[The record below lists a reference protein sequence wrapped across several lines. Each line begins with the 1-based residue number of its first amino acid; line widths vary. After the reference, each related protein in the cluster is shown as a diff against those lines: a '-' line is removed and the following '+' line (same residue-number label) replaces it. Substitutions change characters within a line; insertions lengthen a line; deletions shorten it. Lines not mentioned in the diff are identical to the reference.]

1 MNINEYMN
9 KYYGKSPKIKANL
22 RNITD
27 IYQDLKED
35 GVFVSINGKSSCELN
50 NIVEAINKKPAAIFV
65 EKGKKLSLKDKIPVI
80 TVESPKMELARLL
93 KFENDA
99 FDKKPIFIGI
109 TGTNGKTTTTY
120 IVYQYLKYQNYDVL
134 LIGTNWIYSY
144 FKMEEKTE
152 ETNNTTPSLS
162 LLYKYLRNTENEYD
176 YVIMEISSQGIEEGR
191 IEGLNFNVVGL
202 TNLSAEH
209 LDYHHTLTEYRTVKS
224 KLFKQINNPS
234 WESYCIL
241 NEDDD
246 SFNYYKDK
254 CLGKLLTYG
263 INSGM
268 IKAINLNVDHD
279 ESNFIIV
286 DQNEKYEIHTN
297 LVGKFNVYNIL
308 MVWSLNK
315 ALHLR
320 KKDLMQFLN
329 KKIEI
334 PGRMQVVKKNDRT
347 FIIDFAHTI
356 KAVENVLKAI
366 NNIKNNNMIIT
377 VIGCGGMRDRLKRPI
392 IGSLACTYSDYVIFT
407 EDNSRDENTMD
418 IIEEITKDLNTN
430 NYRVILDRK
439 VAVEEAYKLSNK
451 NDTILLLGK
460 GIEKYQ
466 IGKNNVKIPYS
477 ELDAINSL
485 GNNYEYLL

>member
-9 KYYGKSPKIKANL
+9 KYYEKSPKIKANL

-80 TVESPKMELARLL
+80 AVESPKVELARLL
-93 KFENDA
+93 KFENDV

-120 IVYQYLKYQNYDVL
+120 ILYQYLKYQNYDVL

-144 FKMEEKTE
+144 FKMEEIVE

-162 LLYKYLRNTENEYD
+162 LLYKYLRNSENEYD

-191 IEGLNFNVVGL
+191 IEGLSFNVVGL

-209 LDYHHTLTEYRTVKS
+209 LDYHHTLTEYRAVKS
-224 KLFKQINNPS
+224 KLFKQIVSPF
-234 WESYCIL
+234 WESSCIL

-246 SFNYYKDK
+246 NFSYYKDK
-254 CLGKLLTYG
+254 CLGKLITYG

-268 IKAINLNVDHD
+268 VKVHNLDVNHNG
-279 ESNFIIV
+279 SQFIIV
-286 DQNEKYEIHTN
+286 DHNEKYEIRTN

-308 MVWSLNK
+308 MVWCINK
-315 ALHLR
+315 ALKLR
-320 KKDLMQFLN
+320 KKDLVSFLN
-329 KKIEI
+329 NKIEI
-334 PGRMQVVKKNDRT
+334 PGRMQVIKKNGRT

-356 KAVENVLKAI
+356 KAVENVLKTT
-366 NNIKNNNMIIT
+366 NNIKNNNKIIT

-392 IGSLACTYSDYVIFT
+392 IGQLACTYSDYVIFT
-407 EDNSRDENTMD
+407 EDNSRDENTTD
-418 IIEEITKDLNTN
+418 IIEEITKDLNSTN
-430 NYRVILDRK
+430 YNVFLDRK
-439 VAVEEAYKLSNK
+439 IAVEEAYKLSNK
-451 NDTILLLGK
+451 EDIILLLGK

-466 IGKNNVKIPYS
+466 IVKNNIKIPYS
-477 ELDAINSL
+477 ELDVINNL